1 MHNCSSDASYFDYRD
16 RLLGP
21 QRFHPLTTLELC
33 QTGRIV
39 YGTPDRFSLYG
50 IPAPGMEA
58 AGLRVLGRTA
68 IECVIDAYAIKVAAA
83 IAQLRDTQDS
93 ATVIIDLFCGS
104 GNFGFQL
111 QRGLRCRTYASELD
125 VNVYEATRNNFDRV
139 AAQIDL
145 QLSDYRA
152 LLYQVPG
159 GRPDDIYIVE
169 PPWGPALSE
178 DGLDLGQTSPPVP
191 EIIDDICR
199 SRQGRSCLIVIKTND
214 RIANNSLA
222 KSFRYAAH
230 LRTIAPA
237 ATLPYGV
244 NTQFHIY
251 RTCPELRSV
260 N

>member
-1 MHNCSSDASYFDYRD
+1 VHDCSSDVSYFDYRD

-21 QRFHPLTTLELC
+21 QRFHPLTTPELC

-39 YGTPDRFSLYG
+39 YGTPERFSLYG
-50 IPAPGMEA
+50 IPAPRMEA

-68 IECVIDAYAIKVAAA
+68 IECVIDAYAIQVAAA
-83 IAQLRDTQDS
+83 IAQLCDTQDP
-93 ATVIIDLFCGS
+93 AAVIIDLFCGS

-111 QRGLRCRTYASELD
+111 QRGLRRTAYASELD
-125 VNVYEATRNNFDRV
+125 VNVYSATRNNFDRV

-159 GRPDDIYIVE
+159 RRPDDIYIVE
-169 PPWGPALSE
+169 PPWGPALTE
-178 DGLDLGQTSPPVP
+178 DGLDVDDTSPPVP

-222 KSFRYAAH
+222 RSFSCAAH
-230 LRTIAPA
+230 LRTIAPV

-251 RTCPELRSV
+251 RTCAELRRV